1 MVLFSV
7 LLCGIGKELIFLNFF
22 NFLPI
27 GLPQTTTT
35 VLSMIK
41 KILIWGAVFLV
52 LIVMVLFFY
61 SNYTIEQTTK
71 DKTFAYTS
79 QIEKNRVGLLLGTAK
94 YYKGGGLNLYFKY
107 RIEAAVALYKSN
119 KIDYILVSGDNSSQ
133 YYNEPMTIKKEL
145 VKRGIPQDV
154 IYLDYAGFRT
164 LDSVIRAKEI
174 FGQNEITVISQKF
187 HNERAIY
194 LAERHGL
201 QAIGF
206 NAKDV
211 EGGGANKVRL
221 REYFARTK
229 AFLDIIFHVEPK
241 FYGEPI
247 YIGKTESQ
255 EWTPN
260 I

>member
-1 MVLFSV
+1 
-7 LLCGIGKELIFLNFF
+7 
-22 NFLPI
+22 
-27 GLPQTTTT
+27 
-35 VLSMIK
+35 MIK
-41 KILIWGAVFLV
+41 KILKWGIAFLFLGTLLLVF
-52 LIVMVLFFY
+52 F
-61 SNYTIEQTTK
+61 SNYTIQHTTK
-71 DKTFAYTS
+71 NKTFSYTS

-94 YYKGGGLNLYFKY
+94 YYKGGGINLYFKY

-119 KIDYILVSGDNSSQ
+119 KIDYILVSGDNSSH
-133 YYNEPMTIKKEL
+133 YYNEPMTIKREL
-145 VKRGIPQDV
+145 VKRGIPAEV

-164 LDSVIRAKEI
+164 LDSVIRAKEV
-174 FGQNEITVISQKF
+174 FGQDKITVISQQF

-194 LAERHGL
+194 LAERKGIE
-201 QAIGF
+201 AIGF

-211 EGGGANKVRL
+211 EGSGGYKVKF

-247 YIGKTESQ
+247 YIGNKESQ

>member
-1 MVLFSV
+1 
-7 LLCGIGKELIFLNFF
+7 
-22 NFLPI
+22 
-27 GLPQTTTT
+27 
-35 VLSMIK
+35 MIK
-41 KILIWGAVFLV
+41 KVLKWGIVILFLAALFLV
-52 LIVMVLFFY
+52 FI
-61 SNYTIEQTTK
+61 SNYSIQRTTK
-71 DKTFAYTS
+71 NKTFAYTS

-94 YYKGGGLNLYFKY
+94 YYKGGGINLYFKY

-119 KIDYILVSGDNSSQ
+119 KIDYILVSGDNSSMS
-133 YYNEPMTIKKEL
+133 YNEPMTIKKEL
-145 VKRGIPQDV
+145 VKRGIPEEV

-164 LDSVIRAKEI
+164 LDSVIRAKEV
-174 FGQNEITVISQKF
+174 FGQTKITVISQQF

-194 LAERHGL
+194 IAERNGL
-201 QAIGF
+201 EAIGF
-206 NAKDV
+206 NAKDI
-211 EGGGANKVRL
+211 EGSGGYKVKL

-247 YIGKTESQ
+247 YIGTTETQ